1 MKILSISL
9 ILLISAMAPSGCSSS
24 IGPGGNAEP
33 ANFDTQDGVVL
44 SGYSFGTVD
53 IGVVL
58 SHMEESSQKDWWPF
72 ARVLRDKG
80 YTVLSYDFRGYGE
93 SGGSR
98 NIDVLDLDVQAAV
111 NYLEEKDVS
120 RVVLIGAGMGGAAS
134 VKAAAN
140 LITEGVIV
148 LSAPPM
154 VEGLDIRDDLEYVT
168 EPKLFIA
175 AEGDTNGFY
184 ARSVDLFLQTSPQLS
199 EGHKVEGMSHG
210 TDLLYDVSG
219 PRVQGFIID
228 FLMRYVD

>member
-9 ILLISAMAPSGCSSS
+9 LLLISAMIPGGCSSS

-33 ANFDTQDGVVL
+33 ASFDTQDGVVL
-44 SGYSFGTVD
+44 SGYLFGTGD

-58 SHMEESSQKDWWPF
+58 SHMEDSDQKGWWAF

-80 YTVLSYDFRGYGE
+80 YLVLSYDFRGHGG
-93 SGGSR
+93 SGGMR

-111 NYLEEKDVS
+111 NYLGERDVS
-120 RVVLIGAGMGGAAS
+120 KVVLIGAGMGGTAS

-140 LITEGVIV
+140 LSTEGVIV
-148 LSAPPM
+148 LSAAPM
-154 VEGLDIRDDLEYVT
+154 VEGLDILDDLERVT

-184 ARSVDLFLQTSPQLS
+184 ARSVDLFLQTSLQS
-199 EGHKVEGMSHG
+199 AEAHKVAGMSHG
-210 TDLLYDVSG
+210 TDLLYDESG

-228 FLMRYVD
+228 FLMRHVD

>member
-9 ILLISAMAPSGCSSS
+9 ILLISALVPSGCSSS
-24 IGPGGNAEP
+24 IGPGGNADP
-33 ANFDTQDGVVL
+33 ASFDTQDGVVL
-44 SGYSFGTVD
+44 SGYSFGTGD

-58 SHMEESSQKDWWPF
+58 SHMEESGQKDWWPF

-111 NYLEEKDVS
+111 NYLEEQDVS
-120 RVVLIGAGMGGAAS
+120 RVVLIGAGMGGTAS

-184 ARSVDLFLQTSPQLS
+184 ARSVDLFLQTSLQLS